1 MTLRVETRRRVQY
14 AQGYVALGLMAEA
27 EAELDGIAAEDRKRA
42 EVKSVRVDLHLAARQ
57 WRKVVIVASE
67 LARAHPEV
75 ENAWIGWAYALREL
89 NRVDEAKGVLLQ
101 AEPRHG
107 EASAVL
113 HYNLACYDA
122 LLGEL
127 ASARKRLARACAMD
141 GQFKVAAQDDPD
153 LEALRAEEGGE

>member
-1 MTLRVETRRRVQY
+1 MTLRNETKRRVQY
-14 AQGYVALGLMAEA
+14 ALGYIGLGMMAEA
-27 EAELDGIAAEDRKRA
+27 EAELDAIVAEDRARA
-42 EVKSVRVDLHLAARQ
+42 EVKSVRVDLHMAARQ

-67 LARAHPEV
+67 LARSRPET

-89 NRVDEAKGVLLQ
+89 NRIEEAKAVLLQ
-101 AEPRHG
+101 AEPLHA
-107 EASAVL
+107 ESSAVL

-127 ASARKRLARACAMD
+127 DSARKRLARACKMD

-153 LEALRAEEGGE
+153 LEALRAEEQ